1 MQKLK
6 NSKILAAAVLVVI
19 ILLIIFMYFNS
30 HLDKNGLYKGA
41 EGTDSGY
48 GSSTGG
54 SVNYENET
62 LLPDKNIINILLV
75 GRDGDPSVEYS
86 RSDSI
91 IIATVN
97 KESGSIKLTSL
108 MRDMYVKIP
117 DYDYNKINSAY
128 AFGGMELLAK
138 TVEEN
143 FLIQIDGCIEADFAG
158 FEKIIDRIGGVDV
171 ELNKDEVYY
180 LNNACG
186 LNLIEGKNNL
196 TGNAALQY
204 ARIRYV
210 GNDDYERTE
219 RQRRVLKSAF
229 YKVKDLNMTEL
240 IKLGYEILPLIN
252 TNLANSQILELA
264 AEIILMDVSCIE
276 TCRIP
281 ADGKFTEATIHGMS
295 VLVPD
300 LPENRTLLKEFIEN

>member
-1 MQKLK
+1 MQKLR
-6 NSKILAAAVLVVI
+6 NSKILAAAVFV
-19 ILLIIFMYFNS
+19 LIICIYFN
-30 HLDKNGLYKGA
+30 DAG
-41 EGTDSGY
+41 GTDSDAV
-48 GSSTGG
+48 SSADDM
-54 SVNYENET
+54 VNYENET
-62 LLPDKNIINILLV
+62 LSPEKNIINILLI
-75 GRDGDPSVEYS
+75 GSDGNPGVESS
-86 RSDSI
+86 RSDSM

-128 AFGGMELLAK
+128 AFGGMDLLTE

-143 FLIQIDGCIEADFAG
+143 FSVQIDGCIGVDFTG
-158 FEKIIDRIGGVDV
+158 FEKIIDKIGGVDV
-171 ELNKDEVYY
+171 ELNNDEVYY
-180 LNNACG
+180 LNNVCD
-186 LNLIEGKNNL
+186 LNLIEGENNL

-210 GNDDYERTE
+210 GNDDYDRTE
-219 RQRRVLKSAF
+219 RQRKVLKSAF
-229 YKVKDLNMTEL
+229 YKVKNLNITEL
-240 IKLGYEILPLIN
+240 IKLGYEILPLIT
-252 TNLANSQILELA
+252 TNLTNSQILELA
-264 AEIILMDVSCIE
+264 AGIILMDRSCIE

-281 ADGKFTEATIHGMS
+281 ADGKFTEATIRGMS